1 MNSTVRRQLLNLNR
15 TFYSRF
21 AAAFSAT
28 RFAAQ
33 PGYTRII
40 RYFPPVC
47 HVLDLGCGNA
57 RFAHFLDTHVER
69 AVYLGVDVSAG
80 LLHAARERAAS
91 LARVRA
97 RFLLLDLG
105 EPGWAGVLDHARFD
119 VVLALAIL
127 HHMPGAAYR
136 EAFVREAASLL
147 KPDGYIIFSNWRF
160 LHSERMRRKIVP
172 WEQIG
177 LTPADVEAGDYLMDW
192 KKEGRGYRYV
202 HQVTE
207 EEMEALAA
215 SAGLQVVEQFHSDGR
230 EGDLGLYTVLVSVRQ
245 SSTVYR
251 PEGARS

>member
-1 MNSTVRRQLLNLNR
+1 MNNSVRQRLLALNR
-15 TFYSRF
+15 AFYSRF

-33 PGYTRII
+33 PGYARII

-57 RFAHFLDTHVER
+57 RVAHFLDTHAEQ
-69 AVYLGVDVSAG
+69 ATYLGVDVSPG
-80 LLHAARERAAS
+80 LLHAARAQAAN

-105 EPGWAGVLDHARFD
+105 EPGWAGVLDRARFD
-119 VVLALAIL
+119 VVLALAVL
-127 HHMPGAAYR
+127 HHIPGAAHR

-147 KPDGYIIFSNWRF
+147 KPGGHLILSNWRF

-172 WEQIG
+172 WERIG
-177 LTPADVEAGDYLMDW
+177 LTEADVEPGDYLLDW
-192 KKEGRGYRYV
+192 KKEGYGYRYV

-207 EEMEALAA
+207 EEVESLAA
-215 SAGLQVVEQFHSDGR
+215 AAGLAVVEQFHSDGR
-230 EGDLGLYTVLVSVRQ
+230 EGDLSLYSVLQ
-245 SSTVYR
+245 R
-251 PEGARS
+251 PAF